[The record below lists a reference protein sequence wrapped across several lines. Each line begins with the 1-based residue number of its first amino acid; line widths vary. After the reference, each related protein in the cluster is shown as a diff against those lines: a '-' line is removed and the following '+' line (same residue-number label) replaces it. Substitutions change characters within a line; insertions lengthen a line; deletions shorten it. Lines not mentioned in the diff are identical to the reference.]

1 MPALVRDMLD
11 SNRHKHGGARHA
23 IHGCNN
29 GRIQPFG
36 ENNMNNSGTRQA
48 RAVQSGFKE
57 SPSAMGQSRDNNAMN
72 PSRILRRF

>member
-1 MPALVRDMLD
+1 MFVSCSSMVGVTSEVLDMQSTD
-11 SNRHKHGGARHA
+11 ATTAGFNRLAK
-23 IHGCNN
+23 ID
-29 GRIQPFG
+29 
-36 ENNMNNSGTRQA
+36 MNNSGTRQA

>member
-1 MPALVRDMLD
+1 MLD
-11 SNRHKHGGARHA
+11 MQSTDATTAGFNRLAK
-23 IHGCNN
+23 ID
-29 GRIQPFG
+29 
-36 ENNMNNSGTRQA
+36 MNNSGTRQA